1 MKSFVIVLAA
11 LIFLLIAACQGYRA
25 YEAIPVAVGAAKF
38 VVPVLWSWIACGV
51 AGVLGILLLFA
62 RK

>member
-25 YEAIPVAVGAAKF
+25 YAAIPVVVGAAQF
-38 VVPVLWSWIACGV
+38 AVPVLWSWIASGV
-51 AGVLGILLLFA
+51 AALMAILLLFS